1 MVSIVKRILSF
12 YIVGEIVPPFL
23 LGLLAFT
30 CILLV
35 ARILRLIELVVTR
48 GVPMIEI
55 GKLFALILPTF
66 LEMTVPMALLL
77 GIFLGLGRL
86 SGDLEILALKA
97 SGISPVQILLPI
109 GGVALLMAFATLLL
123 TTLVRPAAN
132 LTLKK
137 ELYNIAKSRIASAL
151 REKIFND
158 DFPGIILYVEEVIP
172 PGNTLQ
178 GVLIVDRRNSDRE
191 LAIFGKVGFL
201 LSDEEGKT
209 INLKLFD
216 GTVFEKEKKPPGFS
230 RTHFSIYDFKLDPE
244 ELLNPIRQKEVGPK
258 EMSLRELTQAVR
270 AKRDQ
275 GLKATAELIELHQR
289 FSFPFAPLVFALL
302 GVALVLLPARSR
314 ANRSWGLVLCF
325 SWLLVYYALL
335 STGKALAERELISA
349 GPGLWFP
356 NVILGLI
363 AFHLFRKAVRE
374 SPLLVQTK
382 LEDLSVYVNRRR
394 ASYRQRRGGNAHS

>member
-1 MVSIVKRILSF
+1 MKRRLSL
-12 YIVGEIVPPFL
+12 YIIAEIVPPLL

-48 GVPMIEI
+48 GVPLVEI

-97 SGISPVQILLPI
+97 SGISPLQILLPI
-109 GGVALLMAFATLLL
+109 GGLALSIAFATLLL

-132 LTLKK
+132 LTLKE

-151 REKIFND
+151 KEKVFND
-158 DFPGIILYVEEVIP
+158 DFPGILMYVEEVIP

-178 GVLIVDRRNSDRE
+178 GVLIVDRRSPDRE
-191 LAIFGKVGFL
+191 LAIFGKVGLFI
-201 LSDEEGKT
+201 SDEESKT
-209 INLKLFD
+209 IDLKLFD

-230 RTHFSIYDFKLDPE
+230 RTHFSIYDFKIDPE
-244 ELLNPIRQKEVGPK
+244 EVLSPIRQKGLAPK
-258 EMSLRELTQAVR
+258 EMSLRELTSSVQ
-270 AKRDQ
+270 AKREQ
-275 GLKATAELIELHQR
+275 GLKPTAELIELHQR

-302 GVALVLLPARSR
+302 GVALVLLPTRSR
-314 ANRSWGLVLCF
+314 TNRSWGLVLCF
-325 SWLLVYYALL
+325 SWLLVYYAFL
-335 STGKALAERELISA
+335 STGKALAERGIIPA
-349 GPGLWFP
+349 APGLWLP
-356 NVILGLI
+356 NIILGLI
-363 AFHLFRKAVRE
+363 ALHLFRKALRE

-382 LEDLSVYVNRRR
+382 LDDLSLYVNQRL
-394 ASYRQRRGGNAHS
+394 ASYRQRRD